1 MTEDVKSKKLRIYKF
16 AAEYNLSADMLVE
29 FLQKRGYEVKSHMS
43 PLTDE
48 MMADIANHYKKDI
61 EKAEKH
67 YRKISEFNKKRAEKT
82 EESAQKEEVQEDIP
96 FAEEPY
102 PAEEQPEVP
111 SSGQSVETPAVE
123 EAPAAVSE
131 ETAPAPEAAK
141 EELPA
146 EAPAEIPEAKE
157 VQVPQKETQAEE
169 TREAEAPAQPEE
181 KAPKPQPQ
189 APAAEEETPAEK
201 VPAER
206 AVSEKAPDEKPVQ
219 EKPIAEKPSTEKP
232 TAEKPVTP
240 PAAPVKPAAEEKPVV
255 EKPVAEKPA
264 GTPAPAAEKTRQQTP
279 EVKVFK
285 TQSER
290 ELARNKGLTIVGKID
305 LEREKRERQERQR
318 AAAERAK
325 SGKKEEDRPQRSER
339 PERRERPAQQ
349 QFHAK
354 GPLQQ
359 QQQANAAVPLAK
371 NASSQQEADQAKK
384 KKKKPKTKKKVG
396 KEGQPEESS
405 ALNKKKKFKRVE
417 VDKKDVD
424 AAIKRTLLS
433 FDDSSV
439 AGRASVRKKKKKE
452 KLEEQE
458 RLQEEREL
466 SESTKIKVTE
476 FIAVNELANLMNV
489 SVSDVIAKCIGL
501 GIMVSINQRLDVET
515 ITLVADEFGYEVEFE
530 EEYTSEEL
538 EDIQDDPETLKSRP
552 PVVTIMGHVDHGK
565 TSLLDRIR
573 SSNVV
578 AGESGG
584 ITQHIGAY
592 QVEVASGKFITF
604 LDTPGHEAF
613 TAMRARGAKVT
624 DIVVLIVAADDAVM
638 PQTVEA
644 INHAQAAGVPII
656 IAINKID
663 KPGANPDKIR
673 QQLADR
679 NILVEDWGGR
689 YQCVEISAKANINIE
704 ELLEKILLESEL
716 LELKAN
722 PDRQARGTVIE
733 SQLDKGRGITGT
745 ILVQKGT
752 LKVGDPFVSG
762 VYYGRVRAMFDER
775 NRKIDTAPP
784 STPVLV
790 LGFEGAPQA
799 GDTFVVV
806 NSERDAREI
815 SLKRQQLKREQ
826 DQRQIHH
833 ITLDEIA
840 RQISIGGVK
849 ELPLIVKGDVD
860 GSVEALSDSL
870 MKLSN
875 EEVLV
880 QVIHKGVGGISE
892 GDVLLAAAS
901 GAIII
906 GFHVRPNLNA
916 RKLAENEKVDIR
928 LYNVI
933 YDAINEVKSAL
944 EGLLSPVISEEVVAT
959 IEVRDTFKVPKVGTV
974 AGCYVQEG
982 KVMRTN
988 KIRLIRQGIVVHDG
1002 ELASLRRFKDDVKEV
1017 DAGYE
1022 CGLNIN
1028 NFNDIKVGDIIEAYK
1043 IVETKKKLA

>member
-1 MTEDVKSKKLRIYKF
+1 MSEEVKEKKVRIYKF
-16 AAEYNLSADMLVE
+16 ASEYNLSADALVE
-29 FLQKRGYEVKSHMS
+29 FLRKKGYEVKSHMT
-43 PLTDE
+43 PLTDD
-48 MMADIANHYKKDI
+48 MMSDIGNHFKKDI

-67 YRKISEFNKKRAEKT
+67 YRKISEFNKKRAEKAEAYGAKDKEARDLEAHAAA
-82 EESAQKEEVQEDIP
+82 EEMVQEQAEEAVPHAMTAGEEPAAEVQETAP
-96 FAEEPY
+96 QTAAEAQPGQTEQAQAAAAEEALRPERG
-102 PAEEQPEVP
+102 AEEQQQTQEADRTAEAAAQTVMTHTPETEGQPAETAADEKPAEIRPAQTAAPLAREAEMPAKTAGTPVQTEAKTP
-111 SSGQSVETPAVE
+111 SA
-123 EAPAAVSE
+123 APAAKE
-131 ETAPAPEAAK
+131 APKAE
-141 EELPA
+141 PA
-146 EAPAEIPEAKE
+146 EA
-157 VQVPQKETQAEE
+157 QK
-169 TREAEAPAQPEE
+169 P
-181 KAPKPQPQ
+181 
-189 APAAEEETPAEK
+189 
-201 VPAER
+201 
-206 AVSEKAPDEKPVQ
+206 
-219 EKPIAEKPSTEKP
+219 
-232 TAEKPVTP
+232 
-240 PAAPVKPAAEEKPVV
+240 
-255 EKPVAEKPA
+255 
-264 GTPAPAAEKTRQQTP
+264 G

-285 TQSER
+285 TKFER
-290 ELARNKGLTIVGKID
+290 ELANRRGLKIIGKID
-305 LEREKRERQERQR
+305 LDKD
-318 AAAERAK
+318 
-325 SGKKEEDRPQRSER
+325 KKTDRSDSRPDRTRPEDRPGR
-339 PERRERPAQQ
+339 PP
-349 QFHAK
+349 
-354 GPLQQ
+354 
-359 QQQANAAVPLAK
+359 QAGATMARLTEE
-371 NASSQQEADQAKK
+371 EAEQKAAKK
-384 KKKKPKTKKKVG
+384 KKKKPKPKKKG
-396 KEGQPEESS
+396 APGQPEETTAS
-405 ALNKKKKFKRVE
+405 AAASPSKKKKFKRVE
-417 VDKKDVD
+417 VDQKDVD

-439 AGRASVRKKKKKE
+439 ADRASLRKKKKKE
-452 KLEEQE
+452 RQDIQE
-458 RLQEEREL
+458 RIQEERDAEA
-466 SESTKIKVTE
+466 STKLKVTE
-476 FIAVNELANLMNV
+476 FIAVNELANLMGV

-538 EDIQDDPETLKSRP
+538 QDMPDDPETLTGRP

-573 SSNVV
+573 STNVV

-592 QVEVASGKFITF
+592 QVTLPDGKHITF

-613 TAMRARGAKVT
+613 TAMRARGARVT

-644 INHAQAAGVPII
+644 INHAQAAGVPIV

-663 KPGANPDKIR
+663 KPGANPDKIK

-679 NILVEDWGGR
+679 NILVEDWGGK
-689 YQCVEISAKANINIE
+689 YQCVEVSAKAGLNIE
-704 ELLEKILLESEL
+704 ELMEKILLEAEV

-722 PDRQARGTVIE
+722 ADRQARGTVIE

-752 LKVGDPFVSG
+752 LRIGDPFVAG
-762 VYYGRVRAMFDER
+762 VHHGRVRAMFDER
-775 NRKIDTAPP
+775 NKKLEVAPP
-784 STPVLV
+784 SAPVLV

-806 NSERDAREI
+806 ESERAAREI
-815 SLKRQQLKREQ
+815 ATKRQQLKREQ

-840 RQISIGGVK
+840 HQISIGGVK

-875 EEVLV
+875 EEVIV
-880 QVIHKGVGGISE
+880 RVIHKGVGGISE

-901 GAIII
+901 KAIII

-916 RKLAENEKVDIR
+916 RKLAESEKVDIR

-959 IEVRDTFKVPKVGTV
+959 LEIRETFKVPKVGTV

-982 KVMRTN
+982 KIARTS
-988 KIRLIRQGIVVHDG
+988 KVRLIRQGIVIFDG
-1002 ELASLRRFKDDVKEV
+1002 ELDSLRRFKDDVKEV

-1022 CGLNIN
+1022 CGLNLH
-1028 NFNDIKVGDIIEAYK
+1028 NFNDIKTGDTIEGYK
-1043 IVETKKKLA
+1043 LIETKKKLV